1 MSWWNAKY
9 TNNDGEYEI
18 AFASKEYEK
27 AKAVEKVC
35 CAVMDRAVKSPF
47 DVEVVVRCRECKHR
61 YTENCPMYFH
71 DFYWLEGYGEYVD
84 DDTDHTEDDYFC
96 TKGERKGGADQ

>member
-18 AFASKEYEK
+18 TFASKDYEK

-35 CAVMDRAVKSPF
+35 CAVIDKAVKSPL
-47 DVEVVVRCRECKHR
+47 DVEVVVRCRECKHALIHPCGYVYCHR
-61 YTENCPMYFH
+61 DGRNAYEMIFNID
-71 DFYWLEGYGEYVD
+71 DFCSY
-84 DDTDHTEDDYFC
+84 
-96 TKGERKGGADQ
+96 GERKEGAGE

>member
-18 AFASKEYEK
+18 TFASKEYEK

-35 CAVMDRAVKSPF
+35 CAVIDKAVKSPL
-47 DVEVVVRCRECKHR
+47 DVESVVHCRECKHYDGKWMCKISGVPSR
-61 YTENCPMYFH
+61 KPN
-71 DFYWLEGYGEYVD
+71 DFCSY
-84 DDTDHTEDDYFC
+84 
-96 TKGERKGGADQ
+96 GERKGGADNDT